1 MDALIKATDVKMDL
15 YQRASAD
22 IEGTVTNLNLRT
34 DNNSQLNGK
43 NFTIKNCDVLAELDS
58 DVYVEVTGAITID
71 ASGASEIY
79 LFGNPKITINKF
91 LGTVKLQKKEK

>member
-1 MDALIKATDVKMDL
+1 MDALINATDVKMDL

-22 IEGTVTNLNLRT
+22 IEGSVTNLNLRA

-43 NFTIKNCDVLAELDS
+43 NFTTKSCAVLAELDS
-58 DVYVEVTGAITID
+58 DIYLEVIDAITID

-79 LFGNPKITINKF
+79 LFGNPKITINTF
-91 LGTVKLQKKEK
+91 TGTVKLQKKEK